1 MKSDNSFKHTDH
13 SGNETIAIPESYS
26 RIPPARLEEFQLPEG
41 STGYEIATENATGLV
56 VCFPVSY
63 EESMPLGSPDSLVD
77 YLHSSM
83 NENQGII
90 EVKNGKCSN
99 GGRYVYYILKY
110 RREQDDL
117 PDIVGYQ
124 LNFNFEV
131 GNTVYFIS
139 GSFEE
144 EGITGQRDSIGLM
157 ILLNAKEKAGEPAD
171 MQTVLE
177 TEWFEDPY
185 DLDYKQGFLMN
196 RSESPEFDSVFP
208 AHALSVAR
216 ALVGFVIDN
225 N

>member
-1 MKSDNSFKHTDH
+1 MSADNSFNRVNRGD
-13 SGNETIAIPESYS
+13 NEPFAIPDSYS
-26 RIPPARLEEFQLPEG
+26 RIPADRLLEFQLPAG
-41 STGYEIATENATGLV
+41 SIGYETATENATGLV

-63 EESMPLGSPDSLVD
+63 EESMPLDSPDSLVD

-83 NENQGII
+83 NENQGIV
-90 EVKNGKCSN
+90 EVKNGRCKN
-99 GGRYVYYILKY
+99 GGRYVYYIVKY

-157 ILLNAKEKAGEPAD
+157 ILLNAKEQAGEPAD

-185 DLDYKQGFLMN
+185 DPDYKQGFLMN
-196 RSESPEFDSVFP
+196 QSESPEFDSIFP
-208 AHALSVAR
+208 AHPLSVAR
-216 ALVGFVIDN
+216 ALIGFVIDRN
-225 N
+225 

>member
-1 MKSDNSFKHTDH
+1 
-13 SGNETIAIPESYS
+13 
-26 RIPPARLEEFQLPEG
+26 
-41 STGYEIATENATGLV
+41 
-56 VCFPVSY
+56 
-63 EESMPLGSPDSLVD
+63 MPLDSPDSLVD

-83 NENQGII
+83 NENQGIV
-90 EVKNGKCSN
+90 EVKNGRCKN
-99 GGRYVYYILKY
+99 GGRYVYYIVKY

-157 ILLNAKEKAGEPAD
+157 ILLNAKEQAGEPAD

-185 DLDYKQGFLMN
+185 DPDYKQGFLMN
-196 RSESPEFDSVFP
+196 QSESPEFDSIFP
-208 AHALSVAR
+208 AHPLSVAR
-216 ALVGFVIDN
+216 ALIGFVIDRN
-225 N
+225 